1 MELEEF
7 AFQGCPDVR
16 GPQKKQSPEKTLNSD
31 GEDKNVCSKTFSM
44 IDQSLRACKCRA
56 KVTILTAIHG
66 IYEMYF
72 LAFIG
77 NSFW

>member
-31 GEDKNVCSKTFSM
+31 GEDKNVSSKTHSV
-44 IDQSLRACKCRA
+44 IDQSLRAFKCRI
-56 KVTILTAIHG
+56 KITILIVIQAI
-66 IYEMYF
+66 
-72 LAFIG
+72 
-77 NSFW
+77 